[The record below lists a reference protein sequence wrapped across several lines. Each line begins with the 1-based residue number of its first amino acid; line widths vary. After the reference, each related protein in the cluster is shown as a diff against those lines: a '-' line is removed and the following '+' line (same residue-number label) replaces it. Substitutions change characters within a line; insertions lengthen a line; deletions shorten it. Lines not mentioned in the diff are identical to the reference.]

1 MNAGLSARG
10 VKLSRA
16 TIFTLFSNWLKL
28 NKAAFVSPRKV
39 GFVMTRTG
47 RNSLQTSA
55 RTLPIGGSMKSRTI
69 LSATLRRVFFV
80 AQLALFFTTSMF
92 APAGFSASGDRAAQP
107 ARAGQSSSQNSQSV
121 ADQSTDR
128 QPEGL
133 QSGKMQARPLQ
144 ITYEDG
150 KLTIEADNVP
160 LSEILSQVRKI
171 LGADVVI
178 PAGVADQRMWV
189 QFGPG
194 PARRILRD
202 LLDITD
208 LDYVMQASDKD
219 EDGVLSVALTARSK
233 SLEPGLPASSTLA
246 AGKRHPQPVA
256 SNPVEYSEPETQA
269 VSESVVVSEPI
280 APVSSLTPAETRA
293 AAAASLQPSRDAA
306 GPVST
311 APLIGS
317 AEQMAQQLQNL
328 YQRRRQLQVQQNQSP
343 PATN

>member
-1 MNAGLSARG
+1 
-10 VKLSRA
+10 
-16 TIFTLFSNWLKL
+16 
-28 NKAAFVSPRKV
+28 
-39 GFVMTRTG
+39 MTRTD

-55 RTLPIGGSMKSRTI
+55 RTLPIGGSLKCRTI

-80 AQLALFFTTSMF
+80 AQLALFFTSSML

-128 QPEGL
+128 KPEGF
-133 QSGKMQARPLQ
+133 QSGKMQAPLQ

-150 KLTIEADNVP
+150 KLTIDADNVP
-160 LSEILSQVRKI
+160 LSEILSQVRKV
-171 LGADVVI
+171 LGADIVI

-202 LLDITD
+202 LLDVTD

-219 EDGVLSVALTARSK
+219 EDGVLSVSLSARAK
-233 SLEPGLPASSTLA
+233 DFEPGLPASSTLA
-246 AGKRHPQPVA
+246 AAKRHPRSVV
-256 SNPVEYSEPETQA
+256 SNPAEYSEPETHS
-269 VSESVVVSEPI
+269 VSEAAVASDSVASEPVASEPV
-280 APVSSLTPAETRA
+280 APVSSPTPAETRA

-311 APLIGS
+311 APLVGS
-317 AEQMAQQLQNL
+317 TEQMAQQLQNL
-328 YQRRRQLQVQQNQSP
+328 YQRRRQLQVQQNQRSP
-343 PATN
+343 VTN